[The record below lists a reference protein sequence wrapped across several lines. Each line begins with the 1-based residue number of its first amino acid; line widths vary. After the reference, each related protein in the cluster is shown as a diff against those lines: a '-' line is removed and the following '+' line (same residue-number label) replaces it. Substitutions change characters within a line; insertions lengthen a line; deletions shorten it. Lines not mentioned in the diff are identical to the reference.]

1 MRRGG
6 SVPDPKA
13 TNTGSIIMREDKIKK
28 ELLQKIFERLQLA
41 VKIEA
46 VEKATGKPWE
56 ELHNLTIDGM
66 KVSDQ
71 SLKLLNDINSL
82 LVETKYFPLTGLA
95 DAEQKILNCF
105 LEIIESNK
113 NFLEED
119 VEKFLDCELLSLK
132 DNMKE
137 RLKQVK
143 TLLLTVDIDS
153 RTNDLYRE
161 VIGCYVHGAFEAGC
175 VLCRAIV
182 EAIAKRY
189 IEYKGY
195 GNLLVGEEKQL
206 KKLTVP
212 GILREK
218 LSIKKEI
225 IETYSRITRKADRI
239 LHERDEKAEE
249 KDALEAIQLLQSF
262 IEKFPKTL

>member
-1 MRRGG
+1 MR
-6 SVPDPKA
+6 
-13 TNTGSIIMREDKIKK
+13 DKIKK
-28 ELLQKIFERLQLA
+28 ELLQKILERLQLA

-46 VEKATGKPWE
+46 AEKATGKPYE
-56 ELHNLTIDGM
+56 ELRDLTIDGM
-66 KVSDQ
+66 KVFDQ
-71 SLKLLNDINSL
+71 SLKLFNDINSL
-82 LVETKYFPLTGLA
+82 LVETKYFPLTGLT
-95 DAEQKILNCF
+95 DTEQKILNCL
-105 LEIIESNK
+105 LEIIELDSNK
-113 NFLEED
+113 NSLEEE

-143 TLLLTVDIDS
+143 TLLLTADINS

-161 VIGCYVHGAFEAGC
+161 VIGCYVHGVFEAGC

-239 LHERDEKAEE
+239 LHGRDEKVEE

>member
-1 MRRGG
+1 MH
-6 SVPDPKA
+6 
-13 TNTGSIIMREDKIKK
+13 EDKIKK
-28 ELLQKIFERLQLA
+28 ELLQKILEYIQLA

-46 VEKATGKPWE
+46 AEKATGKPLE
-56 ELHNLTIDGM
+56 ELPGLRIDGM

-71 SLKLLNDINSL
+71 SMKLFNDINSL

-95 DAEQKILNCF
+95 DAEQKILNGL
-105 LEIIESNK
+105 LESIESNK
-113 NFLEED
+113 NFLEKD
-119 VEKFLDCELLSLK
+119 IEKFLDWELLSLK
-132 DNMKE
+132 DDMKE
-137 RLKQVK
+137 RLNQVK

-153 RTNDLYRE
+153 RTNDLYRQ
-161 VIGCYVHGAFEAGC
+161 VIKCYVHGAFEASC
-175 VLCRAIV
+175 VLCRAIA

-195 GNLLVGEEKQL
+195 GDLLVGEEKQL

-249 KDALEAIQLLQSF
+249 KDALETIQLLQSF
-262 IEKFPKTL
+262 IGKFPKTL